1 MSNPQPLTSTTQV
14 DPAPDG
20 AADGA
25 AQISSHASKVAKV
38 TALFWVM
45 KIAATTLG
53 ETAGDLFSMTL
64 QVGYAV
70 SSIVL
75 LGIFAV
81 TLVAQLRARRFHP
94 ALYWTVILATSTA
107 GTTMSD
113 FMDRTLGL
121 GYALGSLILIGCLVT
136 TLIVWRLSV
145 GTLSVENIDTPRAET
160 FYWVAILFSNTLGTA
175 AGDFLADDSGLG
187 FGLSAAL
194 ISGVL
199 LLIMALGRF
208 TNLSRIGLFWAAFVL
223 TRPFGATF
231 GDLLTKTPDKGGLG
245 FGTVGSSAIL
255 AAILVGLVVYTSI
268 RDARAKPL
276 TTT

>member
-14 DPAPDG
+14 DPSPDG
-20 AADGA
+20 AA
-25 AQISSHASKVAKV
+25 QTSSHANKVAKV

-64 QVGYAV
+64 GVGYAV

-75 LGIFAV
+75 LSLFAV

-121 GYALGSLILIGCLVT
+121 GYATGSMILIFCLVT
-136 TLIVWRLSV
+136 TLIIWRLSV
-145 GTLSVENIDTPRAET
+145 GTLSVDHIATPRAET
-160 FYWVAILFSNTLGTA
+160 FYWVSDFVFQHFGHRRRRFSGRQFRSGIFGRRGADFGRAAVDSAGLALHLDFAHRPVLG
-175 AGDFLADDSGLG
+175 GLCADATFWRDLWRSAHQNARQRRFGFWHYRLVGDSG
-187 FGLSAAL
+187 
-194 ISGVL
+194 
-199 LLIMALGRF
+199 
-208 TNLSRIGLFWAAFVL
+208 
-223 TRPFGATF
+223 GASTS
-231 GDLLTKTPDKGGLG
+231 KMRN
-245 FGTVGSSAIL
+245 SSAK
-255 AAILVGLVVYTSI
+255 T
-268 RDARAKPL
+268 
-276 TTT
+276 

>member
-1 MSNPQPLTSTTQV
+1 MTNATRA
-14 DPAPDG
+14 DAPPKIGD
-20 AADGA
+20 
-25 AQISSHASKVAKV
+25 HANKVAQV
-38 TALFWVM
+38 TALFWIM

-64 QVGYAV
+64 NVGYAV
-70 SSIVL
+70 SSLAL
-75 LGIFAV
+75 LSVFAV
-81 TLVAQLRARRFHP
+81 TLVAQLRAKRFIP

-121 GYALGSLILIGCLVT
+121 GYALGSLILVGCLVT
-136 TLIVWRLSV
+136 TLIIWRLV
-145 GTLSVENIDTPRAET
+145 EGTLSVSHIDTPRAEL

-187 FGLSAAL
+187 FGGGAAL

-199 LLIMALGRF
+199 LLILVLGRF

-231 GDLLTKTPDKGGLG
+231 GDLLTKTADKGGLG
-245 FGTVGSSAIL
+245 FGTIGSSAIL
-255 AAILVGLVVYTSI
+255 ATILVGLVVYSSVK
-268 RDARAKPL
+268 DARKA
-276 TTT
+276 T